1 MLLEIWEG
9 YNSLLNI
16 LLINI
21 SVSIILLI
29 YKIVKYNKDQIQY

>member
-1 MLLEIWEG
+1 MILEIWEG

-21 SVSIILLI
+21 SVSINYTFYL
-29 YKIVKYNKDQIQY
+29 